1 MPRGRPDPLRQVPNG
16 GRVHS
21 VAGLEILE
29 KDRTELDQSEGR
41 LAPGDDGV
49 HAGTIAVVGADAAIA
64 ITVERRGVAA
74 RAAIALTGNQI
85 DERLFLGLL
94 HKSLISVP
102 GKVWLGVGLC
112 WMACRWILTIPA
124 AGSFRQYTLGTSQRQ
139 EGEITPRDGR
149 LKLARRIRQRPVPVR
164 K

>member
-1 MPRGRPDPLRQVPNG
+1 MPRGRPDPLRQVSNR

-29 KDRTELDQSEGR
+29 KDRTELDESEGR

-49 HAGTIAVVGADAAIA
+49 HAGTIAVVGANAAIA
-64 ITVERRGVAA
+64 IAVERRGVAA
-74 RAAIALTGNQI
+74 GAAIALTGNEI

-112 WMACRWILTIPA
+112 WMACRWILTDPGCGEFSAVYVGKLPA
-124 AGSFRQYTLGTSQRQ
+124 
-139 EGEITPRDGR
+139 PRG
-149 LKLARRIRQRPVPVR
+149 
-164 K
+164 